1 MKRLL
6 KRLVLQWLEE
16 RALRLPESTRN
27 FLSIRYK
34 VSRELIETVEA
45 EFRKHIIQEIESW

>member
-1 MKRLL
+1 M
-6 KRLVLQWLEE
+6 
-16 RALRLPESTRN
+16 RLPESTRN
-27 FLSIRYK
+27 FLSIRCK